1 MPLQFNDKVV
11 IITGAGGNPSLG
23 RGYADYFGGR
33 GVRIVVN
40 DLGVGPDGRGVT
52 RANAEAVVEEVRAA
66 GGEAVADLHSVADPD
81 SAEAIVQTAI
91 DNYGRVDVL
100 INNAGVAHMAMF
112 DELSANDMHR
122 MVNVHLEGT
131 IWMCRAVWPHMTR
144 QGYGRI
150 VNTGSA
156 AAWGLTY
163 VSVYGAAKG
172 GIYAFLETLPWRAL
186 PTTSRSTRS
195 VRRPSGFR
203 SPTRTTNPS
212 GRDCSATTCRRNC
225 APAVGLL
232 SHDECPCTGKFL
244 QAGGGSVQEAFMGLT
259 VGYSKPDLTD
269 DDLKANWDQVT
280 DRANATWF
288 ADLGDVNHG
297 ENAITPKKYVPAW
310 TPSTAPGCATDA
322 GSPWHVCLSARHAT
336 HSTIGAVDGLN
347 GRHGSSGPPGR

>member
-1 MPLQFNDKVV
+1 M
-11 IITGAGGNPSLG
+11 
-23 RGYADYFGGR
+23 
-33 GVRIVVN
+33 
-40 DLGVGPDGRGVT
+40 
-52 RANAEAVVEEVRAA
+52 
-66 GGEAVADLHSVADPD
+66 ADLHSVADPD

-172 GIYAFLETLPWRAL
+172 GIDAFSRNLAVEGAPHNIKVNTLGPAAFGVSVTHSNNESEW
-186 PTTSRSTRS
+186 TRL
-195 VRRPSGFR
+195 FR
-203 SPTRTTNPS
+203 DDMPPELV
-212 GRDCSATTCRRNC
+212 

-259 VGYSKPDLTD
+259 VGYSKPNLTD

-288 ADLGDVNHG
+288 ADLGYVNDG
-297 ENAITPKKYVPAW
+297 QNAITPKKYVPA
-310 TPSTAPGCATDA
+310 
-322 GSPWHVCLSARHAT
+322 
-336 HSTIGAVDGLN
+336 
-347 GRHGSSGPPGR
+347 

>member
-1 MPLQFNDKVV
+1 MPLQFDDKVV

-23 RGYADYFGGR
+23 RAYAHYFGGR
-33 GVRIVVN
+33 GARIVVN

-172 GIYAFLETLPWRAL
+172 GIYAFSRNLAVEGAPHNIKVNTLGPAAFGVSVTHSNNESEW
-186 PTTSRSTRS
+186 TRL
-195 VRRPSGFR
+195 FR
-203 SPTRTTNPS
+203 DHMPPELV
-212 GRDCSATTCRRNC
+212 

-288 ADLGDVNHG
+288 ADLGYVNDG
-297 ENAITPKKYVPAW
+297 QNAITPKKYVPA
-310 TPSTAPGCATDA
+310 
-322 GSPWHVCLSARHAT
+322 
-336 HSTIGAVDGLN
+336 
-347 GRHGSSGPPGR
+347 

>member
-1 MPLQFNDKVV
+1 MPLQFDDKVV

-23 RGYADYFGGR
+23 RGYAHYFGGR
-33 GVRIVVN
+33 GARIVVN

-172 GIYAFLETLPWRAL
+172 GIYAFSRNLAVEGAPHNIKVNTLGPAAFGVSVTHSNNESEW
-186 PTTSRSTRS
+186 TRL
-195 VRRPSGFR
+195 FR
-203 SPTRTTNPS
+203 DHMPPELV
-212 GRDCSATTCRRNC
+212 

-288 ADLGDVNHG
+288 ADLGYVNDG
-297 ENAITPKKYVPAW
+297 QNAITPKKYVPA
-310 TPSTAPGCATDA
+310 
-322 GSPWHVCLSARHAT
+322 
-336 HSTIGAVDGLN
+336 
-347 GRHGSSGPPGR
+347 